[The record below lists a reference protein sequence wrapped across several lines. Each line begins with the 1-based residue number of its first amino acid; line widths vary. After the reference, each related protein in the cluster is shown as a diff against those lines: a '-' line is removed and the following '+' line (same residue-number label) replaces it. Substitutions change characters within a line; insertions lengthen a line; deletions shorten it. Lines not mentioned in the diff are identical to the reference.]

1 MSVVSIDGMH
11 AGASSKL
18 EWLQVLRGIAAL
30 LVLYFH
36 LAPHW
41 NVVPALAGFSKA
53 MHFGFFGVDVFFVL
67 SGFVVYASARKCITA
82 FQIKDFLKRRVL
94 RVYLGYWP
102 VLLVFAVLPAALGGT
117 IDKTPKQIVKSL
129 LLLYPNGADNWLPTA
144 WSLTYELYFYVCLA
158 AICLLAGARRL
169 QVVTWVVVGI
179 VAWNAF
185 WLIFHPA
192 TLQVGKQPLYFVL
205 SAYFVEFLAGAL
217 VSEMAIRWKSHGL
230 DPWLWLPISVAVTLM
245 GFSVGTTSAHFN
257 HVDFMKAGTFGIAA
271 VGMLFTT
278 LFIQYSGI
286 SAPRWLVRIGDASF
300 SLYLIHPFLLDQ
312 MGRIRYQYLEGAPAT
327 ALVLYSVLVPGLIV
341 LAAWIWFRLVEAP
354 LMAWVTRAR
363 VRRVEYHP
371 NEMPR

>member
-36 LAPHW
+36 MGPHW
-41 NVVPALAGFSKA
+41 AGVPTLAGFSKA

-67 SGFVVYASARKCITA
+67 SGFVVYSSARKCITA
-82 FQIKDFLKRRVL
+82 TQIQDFLKRRVL

-102 VLLVFAVLPAALGGT
+102 VLLVFAVLPAVLSGT
-117 IDKTPKQIVKSL
+117 VEKTPKQIVKSI
-129 LLLYPNGADNWLPTA
+129 LLLYPSGADNWLPTA

-169 QVVTWVVVGI
+169 QVVTWVVAGI

-217 VSEMAIRWKSHGL
+217 ISEMAIRWKSHGL
-230 DPWLWLPISVAVTLM
+230 DPWLWLPISVSVTLL
-245 GFSVGTTSAHFN
+245 GFSVGTTSGYFD

-278 LFIQYSGI
+278 LFVQFSGM

-300 SLYLIHPFLLDQ
+300 SLYLIHPYLLDQ
-312 MGRIRYQYLEGAPAT
+312 MGSIRYRYLESGPAIVLT
-327 ALVLYSVLVPGLIV
+327 LYSLLFPGLIV

-354 LMAWVTRAR
+354 LMAWVTRPR

-371 NEMPR
+371 SETPR